1 MPKLESQPFESKLD
15 RSSEQF
21 QKNKSSMLSML
32 EEIDVLLDEA
42 ELGGGEHHK
51 ERLAKRG
58 KLPVRERVFHFL
70 DPDSPFLEISGLA
83 AFKSDYPVGGG
94 AIAGIGVSAGI
105 ECIIFAND
113 PTVLAGAMHFYS
125 VKKWMRAMQIARDSR
140 LPFIQ
145 FVESA
150 GGDLRPRSNAV
161 VGGTTHFAESGRQF
175 YEITELSK
183 LNIPTVTV
191 TFGTATA
198 GGAYQPGMSDYNI
211 FVKDQADVA
220 LAGPPLVQM
229 ATGEISSREDIGG
242 AKMHA
247 EKSGLAEYLAEDD
260 LDGIRIAREVMSHLN
275 WDKEGTEP
283 RFAIEEPIYD
293 QEDLLGLI
301 EPSLKTPFDIREII
315 GRIADGSKFEEFKPL
330 FGPTIICGFIS
341 IHGYP
346 VGVLG
351 NNGMLFPNASQKAAH
366 FIQLCNK
373 RNLPLVFLQNIT
385 GFMVGK
391 DYEQDG
397 SIKKGAQMLN
407 AVSNSEVPHLT
418 VIVGNSYGAGTY
430 AMSGREFGNSFTFLW
445 PTAKIAVMGGE
456 VIAGVMSIVRRGQAA
471 RKGIKFNEKEDAE
484 IVKNQQIGHDK
495 ASVALKATS
504 VLSDDGIIDPRDT
517 RDVLG
522 ICLSV
527 VNNKKIKGSKGF
539 GVFRL

>member
-1 MPKLESQPFESKLD
+1 M
-15 RSSEQF
+15 
-21 QKNKSSMLSML
+21 
-32 EEIDVLLDEA
+32 
-42 ELGGGEHHK
+42 
-51 ERLAKRG
+51 
-58 KLPVRERVFHFL
+58 
-70 DPDSPFLEISGLA
+70 
-83 AFKSDYPVGGG
+83 
-94 AIAGIGVSAGI
+94 
-105 ECIIFAND
+105 CI
-113 PTVLAGAMHFYS
+113 
-125 VKKWMRAMQIARDSR
+125 RDSHN
-140 LPFIQ
+140 Q
-145 FVESA
+145 
-150 GGDLRPRSNAV
+150 D
-161 VGGTTHFAESGRQF
+161 
-175 YEITELSK
+175 
-183 LNIPTVTV
+183 
-191 TFGTATA
+191 
-198 GGAYQPGMSDYNI
+198 
-211 FVKDQADVA
+211 
-220 LAGPPLVQM
+220 
-229 ATGEISSREDIGG
+229 
-242 AKMHA
+242 
-247 EKSGLAEYLAEDD
+247 
-260 LDGIRIAREVMSHLN
+260 
-275 WDKEGTEP
+275 
-283 RFAIEEPIYD
+283 
-293 QEDLLGLI
+293 DLLGLI

-495 ASVALKATS
+495 ASIALKATS

>member
-1 MPKLESQPFESKLD
+1 MPKLESQPFISKLNK
-15 RSSEQF
+15 SSDQF
-21 QKNKSSMLSML
+21 EKNKSSMLSML
-32 EEIDVLLDEA
+32 EEIDELLDEA

-94 AIAGIGVSAGI
+94 AIAGIGVSSGI

-183 LNIPTVTV
+183 LNVPTVTV

-275 WDKEGTEP
+275 WEKEGTNP
-283 RFAIEEPIYD
+283 RFSLEEPLYD
-293 QEDLLGLI
+293 QDDLLGLI

-315 GRIADGSKFEEFKPL
+315 GRISDGSKFEEFKPL

-351 NNGMLFPNASQKAAH
+351 NNGMLFPDASQKAAH

-471 RKGIKFNEKEDAE
+471 RKGVKFNEKEDAE
-484 IVKNQQIGHDK
+484 IVKNQQIAHDK
-495 ASVALKATS
+495 GSVALKATS

-527 VNNKKIKGSKGF
+527 VNNKEIKGSKGF

>member
-15 RSSEQF
+15 RSNEQF

-283 RFAIEEPIYD
+283 RFSNEEPIHD

-471 RKGIKFNEKEDAE
+471 RKGIKFDEKKDAE

-527 VNNKKIKGSKGF
+527 VNNKKVKGSDGF

>member
-15 RSSEQF
+15 RSNEQF

-32 EEIDVLLDEA
+32 EEIDFLLEEA

-275 WDKEGTEP
+275 WYKEGTKP
-283 RFAIEEPIYD
+283 RFSIEEPIHD

-471 RKGIKFNEKEDAE
+471 RKGTKFDEKKDAE

-527 VNNKKIKGSKGF
+527 VNNKKVKGSDGF

>member
-1 MPKLESQPFESKLD
+1 MHELESQTFKSKLQT
-15 RSSEQF
+15 SSEDF
-21 QKNKSSMLSML
+21 KKNKESMLSML

-42 ELGGGEHHK
+42 EAGGGPDHHK
-51 ERLAKRG
+51 RLSARG
-58 KLPVRERVFHFL
+58 KLPVRERIFHFL

-83 AFKSDYPVGGG
+83 GYKSDYPVGGG
-94 AIAGIGVSAGI
+94 AVAGIGVCSGI

-125 VKKWMRAMQIARDSR
+125 VKKWMRAMAIARDCKI
-140 LPFIQ
+140 PFIQ

-150 GGDLRPRSNAV
+150 GGDLRPRSGIS

-275 WDKEGTEP
+275 WKKEGNLP
-283 RFAIEEPIYD
+283 RFEIKAPLYSQD
-293 QEDLLGLI
+293 DLLGI
-301 EPSLKTPFDIREII
+301 VEPSLKTPFDIREII
-315 GRIADGSKFEEFKPL
+315 GRIADGSQFEEFKPL
-330 FGPTIICGFIS
+330 FGPTLICGFIS
-341 IHGYP
+341 IHGYQ

-351 NNGMLFPNASQKAAH
+351 NNGMLFPDASQKAAH

-373 RNLPLVFLQNIT
+373 RNIPLVFLQNIT

-407 AVSNSEVPHLT
+407 AVSNSNVPHLT
-418 VIVGNSYGAGTY
+418 IIIGNSYGAGTY

-471 RKGIKFNEKEDAE
+471 RKGLKFDEKADAE
-484 IVKNQQIGHDK
+484 IVRNQQIGHDK

-517 RDVLG
+517 RNILG
-522 ICLSV
+522 MCLSI
-527 VNNKKIKGSKGF
+527 VNNKEIKGSEGF

>member
-1 MPKLESQPFESKLD
+1 MKQLESQPFQSKLNLN
-15 RSSEQF
+15 SEEF
-21 QKNKSSMLSML
+21 ENNKSSMLEMISEL
-32 EEIDVLLDEA
+32 NELLDEA
-42 ELGGGEHHK
+42 EAGGGPDHHK
-51 ERLAKRG
+51 RLAARG

-83 AFKSDYPVGGG
+83 AYKSEYPIGGG
-94 AIAGIGVSAGI
+94 AFAGIGVSSGI
-105 ECIIFAND
+105 ECVIFAND

-125 VKKWMRAMQIARDSR
+125 VKKWMRCMQIARDCR
-140 LPFIQ
+140 IPFIQ

-150 GGDLRPRSNAV
+150 GGDLRPRAGAA
-161 VGGTTHFAESGRQF
+161 VGGMGHFAESGRQF

-183 LNIPTVTV
+183 LNI
-191 TFGTATA
+191 
-198 GGAYQPGMSDYNI
+198 
-211 FVKDQADVA
+211 
-220 LAGPPLVQM
+220 VQM

-275 WDKEGTEP
+275 WDKEGNNP
-283 RFAIEEPIYD
+283 RFEIAPPKYS
-293 QEDLLGLI
+293 QEDLLGII

-315 GRIADGSKFEEFKPL
+315 GRISDGSKFEEFKPL

-351 NNGMLFPNASQKAAH
+351 NNGMLFPDASQKAAH

-407 AVSNSEVPHLT
+407 AVSNSNVPHLT

-471 RKGIKFNEKEDAE
+471 RKGLKFDEKADAE
-484 IVKNQQIGHDK
+484 IVKNQQISHDK
-495 ASVALKATS
+495 GSKALRATS
-504 VLSDDGIIDPRDT
+504 VISDDGIIDPRDT
-517 RDVLG
+517 RNVLG
-522 ICLSV
+522 MCLSI
-527 VNNKKIKGSKGF
+527 VNNKEVKGSEGF

>member
-15 RSSEQF
+15 RSNEQF

-283 RFAIEEPIYD
+283 RFSIEEPIHD

-373 RNLPLVFLQNIT
+373 RDLPLVFLQNIT

-471 RKGIKFNEKEDAE
+471 RKGIKFDEKKDAE

-527 VNNKKIKGSKGF
+527 VNNKKVKGSDGF

>member
-15 RSSEQF
+15 TSSEQF
-21 QKNKSSMLSML
+21 NKNKTSMLSML

-83 AFKSDYPVGGG
+83 AYKSDYPVGGG

>member
-1 MPKLESQPFESKLD
+1 
-15 RSSEQF
+15 
-21 QKNKSSMLSML
+21 MLSML

-51 ERLAKRG
+51 ERLAERG

-150 GGDLRPRSNAV
+150 GGDLSPSSNAV

-283 RFAIEEPIYD
+283 RFSIEEPIHD

-471 RKGIKFNEKEDAE
+471 RKGIKFDEKKDAE

-527 VNNKKIKGSKGF
+527 VNNKKVKGSDGF

>member
-15 RSSEQF
+15 RSNEQF

-94 AIAGIGVSAGI
+94 AIAGIGVSSGI

-275 WDKEGTEP
+275 WEKEGTNP
-283 RFAIEEPIYD
+283 RFSVEKPLYD
-293 QEDLLGLI
+293 QDDLLGLI

-315 GRIADGSKFEEFKPL
+315 GRISDGSKFEEFKPL

-351 NNGMLFPNASQKAAH
+351 NNGMLFPDASQKAAH

-471 RKGIKFNEKEDAE
+471 RKGVKFNEKEDAE
-484 IVKNQQIGHDK
+484 IVKNQQIAHDK
-495 ASVALKATS
+495 GSVALKATS

-527 VNNKKIKGSKGF
+527 VNNKEIKGSKGF

>member
-15 RSSEQF
+15 RSNEQF

>member
-15 RSSEQF
+15 RSNEQF

-247 EKSGLAEYLAEDD
+247 EKSGLAEYLADND

-275 WDKEGTEP
+275 WEKEGTKP
-283 RFAIEEPIYD
+283 RFSIEEPLHNQD
-293 QEDLLGLI
+293 DLLGLI

-495 ASVALKATS
+495 ASIALKATS

>member
-1 MPKLESQPFESKLD
+1 
-15 RSSEQF
+15 
-21 QKNKSSMLSML
+21 MLGML
-32 EEIDVLLDEA
+32 KEIDVLLDEA
-42 ELGGGEHHK
+42 EAGGGTDHHK
-51 ERLAKRG
+51 RLAARG
-58 KLPVRERVFHFL
+58 KLPVRERIFHFL
-70 DPDSPFLEISGLA
+70 DADSPFLEISGLA
-83 AFKSDYPVGGG
+83 GYKSDYPVGGG
-94 AIAGIGVSAGI
+94 AVAGVGVCAGI

-113 PTVLAGAMHFYS
+113 PTVLAGAMHYYS
-125 VKKWMRAMQIARDSR
+125 VKKWMRSMAIARDCR
-140 LPFIQ
+140 IPFIQ

-150 GGDLRPRSNAV
+150 GGDLRPRGAMSA
-161 VGGTTHFAESGRQF
+161 GAMGHFAESGRQF

-247 EKSGLAEYLAEDD
+247 EKSGLAEYLADDD

-275 WDKEGTEP
+275 WHKEGSSP
-283 RFAIEEPIYD
+283 RFDIKPPLYD
-293 QEDLLGLI
+293 QEDLLGI
-301 EPSLKTPFDIREII
+301 VEPSLKTPFDIREII
-315 GRIADGSKFEEFKPL
+315 GRIADGSQFEEFKPL
-330 FGPTIICGFIS
+330 FGPTLICGFIS
-341 IHGYP
+341 IHGYQ

-351 NNGMLFPNASQKAAH
+351 NNGMLFPDASQKAAH

-373 RNLPLVFLQNIT
+373 RNIPLVFLQNIT

-407 AVSNSEVPHLT
+407 AVSNSNVPHLT

-471 RKGIKFNEKEDAE
+471 RKGLKFDEKADAE

-517 RDVLG
+517 RNILG
-522 ICLSV
+522 MCLSI
-527 VNNKKIKGSKGF
+527 VNNKEVKGSEGF

>member
-15 RSSEQF
+15 RSNEQF
-21 QKNKSSMLSML
+21 QKNKASMLSML

-283 RFAIEEPIYD
+283 RFSIEEPIHD

-471 RKGIKFNEKEDAE
+471 RKGIKFDEKKDAE

-527 VNNKKIKGSKGF
+527 VNNKKVKGSDGF

>member
-1 MPKLESQPFESKLD
+1 MPKLESQPFKSKLNK
-15 RSSEQF
+15 SSDQF
-21 QKNKSSMLSML
+21 EKNKSSMLSML
-32 EEIDVLLDEA
+32 EEIDELLDEA

-94 AIAGIGVSAGI
+94 AIAGIGVSSGI

-260 LDGIRIAREVMSHLN
+260 LDGIRIAREVMSLS
-275 WDKEGTEP
+275 
-283 RFAIEEPIYD
+283 
-293 QEDLLGLI
+293 LI
-301 EPSLKTPFDIREII
+301 HI
-315 GRIADGSKFEEFKPL
+315 
-330 FGPTIICGFIS
+330 
-341 IHGYP
+341 
-346 VGVLG
+346 
-351 NNGMLFPNASQKAAH
+351 
-366 FIQLCNK
+366 
-373 RNLPLVFLQNIT
+373 
-385 GFMVGK
+385 
-391 DYEQDG
+391 
-397 SIKKGAQMLN
+397 
-407 AVSNSEVPHLT
+407 
-418 VIVGNSYGAGTY
+418 
-430 AMSGREFGNSFTFLW
+430 
-445 PTAKIAVMGGE
+445 
-456 VIAGVMSIVRRGQAA
+456 
-471 RKGIKFNEKEDAE
+471 
-484 IVKNQQIGHDK
+484 
-495 ASVALKATS
+495 
-504 VLSDDGIIDPRDT
+504 
-517 RDVLG
+517 
-522 ICLSV
+522 
-527 VNNKKIKGSKGF
+527 
-539 GVFRL
+539 